1 MPTDFKPEKRIVNSA
16 AGKNKL
22 ALEPKCRT
30 CDRSATDPHHIILR
44 SQRGDDVED
53 NIVPLCFLCHTKYH
67 DGKLGIPLRPREI
80 GYVFSKVG
88 RNYGIEYMDKR
99 RLHWENE

>member
-1 MPTDFKPEKRIVNSA
+1 MTPDPKPTKRIVDSA

-22 ALEPKCRT
+22 ALEPKCRE
-30 CDRSATDPHHIILR
+30 CPKPATDPHHVVLR

-53 NIVPLCFLCHTKYH
+53 NIVPLCFRCHRSYH
-67 DGKLGIPLRPREI
+67 DGKTSIRLKPREI
-80 GYVFSKVG
+80 SYVFEKVG

-99 RLHWENE
+99 RLYWED